1 MIPSAQFNDGA
12 INNGS
17 NTKELAR
24 TIKTYNTNIYNRE
37 KIEKNICHRNHGYR
51 YTMVSPIFSN
61 KLALGIDCFKD
72 RPVVH
77 YEVPV
82 VKNALVDYCT

>member
-1 MIPSAQFNDGA
+1 MIPSVQFNDGA
-12 INNGS
+12 IDNGS

-37 KIEKNICHRNHGYR
+37 KNIYQRNHTYR
-51 YTMVSPIFSN
+51 YTMVSPIFSY
-61 KLALGIDCFKD
+61 KRALDIDCFTD

-77 YEVPV
+77 CEIPV
-82 VKNALVDYCT
+82 VKNALVDYCP